1 MRYSM
6 KIARPYA
13 KAVFNIAKKDGSYDE
28 WKFFLFFFTKVIEK
42 DEVKNFLKNPL
53 ISSLIKIKF
62 LQSIYK
68 DIFKN
73 DLLDNFISFLI
84 YTKKFL
90 LISFIYLFFMKSL
103 SSLFGSVQLK
113 IDTACSI
120 FKNSVLDKNIVIFLN
135 SAFGEKF
142 FIIERKIDKK
152 LIGGIVVND
161 ISHNNVID
169 MSFYGNLICLKKKL
183 LIL

>member
-1 MRYSM
+1 
-6 KIARPYA
+6 
-13 KAVFNIAKKDGSYDE
+13 
-28 WKFFLFFFTKVIEK
+28 
-42 DEVKNFLKNPL
+42 
-53 ISSLIKIKF
+53 
-62 LQSIYK
+62 
-68 DIFKN
+68 
-73 DLLDNFISFLI
+73 
-84 YTKKFL
+84 
-90 LISFIYLFFMKSL
+90 MKSL